1 MRLTELCVVVATA
14 ASSTLRIANA
24 AQCDAFAMHDLVRE
38 CNAHLT
44 DEKKAPREAGL
55 VRVAVKR

>member
-24 AQCDAFAMHDLVRE
+24 AQCDAFAMHDVVRE

-44 DEKKAPREAGL
+44 DEKKPRARRGL
-55 VRVAVKR
+55 FLLR